1 MKKWFN
7 LFKEFISFAFQA
19 IRIHKLRSF
28 LTTLGIVIGVATVI
42 TIFTT
47 IDGLDDYIADNFSS
61 IGTSTV
67 YISSRPWVIMHD
79 WWKYRNRPKVTLEE
93 YEYIKRKSKLA
104 KWISPELE
112 RMMVVENKDKK
123 IKRVLVSAS
132 NHDYLYTAAIELEKG
147 RFITE
152 MDYRTARPV
161 CVIGPS
167 LAEKLFENSDPLN
180 KKIKI
185 GGYYFKIIGITEK
198 RGEIFGFDMD
208 NSAIVPYFA
217 LRNIIGSRRGI
228 SIAVRSEKPEQIEAL
243 IDELT
248 FLMRLTRRIA
258 PGKEDNFSINQ
269 QDMLMDIYKKL
280 TGTLYAIVFVIGA
293 ISLLVG
299 GIGIMNIMLVS
310 VTERT
315 KEIGL
320 RKSVGASRGNIMVQ
334 FLFEAVVIALLG
346 GILGTILGLL
356 GAKFVLN
363 LMTLSTPVKLSTV
376 IIGVSFAGFVGVVSG
391 IYPAFKAALKN
402 PIEAL
407 HFE

>member
-152 MDYRTARPV
+152 MDYSFVFPITY
-161 CVIGPS
+161 
-167 LAEKLFENSDPLN
+167 N
-180 KKIKI
+180 K
-185 GGYYFKIIGITEK
+185 
-198 RGEIFGFDMD
+198 
-208 NSAIVPYFA
+208 
-217 LRNIIGSRRGI
+217 
-228 SIAVRSEKPEQIEAL
+228 
-243 IDELT
+243 
-248 FLMRLTRRIA
+248 
-258 PGKEDNFSINQ
+258 
-269 QDMLMDIYKKL
+269 
-280 TGTLYAIVFVIGA
+280 
-293 ISLLVG
+293 
-299 GIGIMNIMLVS
+299 
-310 VTERT
+310 
-315 KEIGL
+315 
-320 RKSVGASRGNIMVQ
+320 
-334 FLFEAVVIALLG
+334 
-346 GILGTILGLL
+346 
-356 GAKFVLN
+356 
-363 LMTLSTPVKLSTV
+363 
-376 IIGVSFAGFVGVVSG
+376 
-391 IYPAFKAALKN
+391 
-402 PIEAL
+402 
-407 HFE
+407 